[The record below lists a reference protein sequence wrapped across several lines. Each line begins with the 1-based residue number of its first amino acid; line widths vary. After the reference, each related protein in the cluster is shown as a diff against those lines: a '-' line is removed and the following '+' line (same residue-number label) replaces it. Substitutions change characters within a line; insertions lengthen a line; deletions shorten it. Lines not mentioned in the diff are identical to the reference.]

1 MPDGSVSLPR
11 QRQKQRQ
18 ILFCSPPFHV
28 SFAGETHIRP
38 FPGPV
43 RNLMAKD
50 SMRNLGFKE
59 NPATGEED
67 AKRDGDGASK

>member
-1 MPDGSVSLPR
+1 
-11 QRQKQRQ
+11 
-18 ILFCSPPFHV
+18 
-28 SFAGETHIRP
+28 
-38 FPGPV
+38 
-43 RNLMAKD
+43 MAKD